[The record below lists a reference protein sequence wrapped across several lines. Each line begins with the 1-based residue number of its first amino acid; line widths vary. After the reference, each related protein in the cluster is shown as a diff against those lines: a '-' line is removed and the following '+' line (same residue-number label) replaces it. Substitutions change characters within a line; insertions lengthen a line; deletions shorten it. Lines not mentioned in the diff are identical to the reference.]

1 MTPSPHRPRLAGLVL
16 AIALIGLGAGCA
28 SKSGT
33 ENTAS
38 GETGS
43 GQLGDVPATAEATP
57 TAVPT
62 PTSTS
67 VGEDGTPDPVPTAAP
82 KLTLIINP
90 TLLLASPSPADCV
103 TYNPTTVTIS
113 YAAPTQT
120 WSIVDGTQGL
130 LVFKRQADAD
140 AGLALAKSYKKH
152 CWIGRTNTRSNHGA
166 YVMDYWLDA
175 VAGAAAVPNPDCLP
189 HTASQLAVAS
199 SGTSGW
205 LVHQR
210 QRGRQTARHQG
221 RRRQRRAGHEALQP
235 ALLHRPRQR
244 QGHHVRRLHHQLVRH
259 RLSLDT
265 RKQCAAQALQANIP
279 ATGWIAGMFAR
290 PLTGRR

>member
-1 MTPSPHRPRLAGLVL
+1 MTPRPHRPRLAGLVL

-33 ENTAS
+33 ENNAS

-67 VGEDGTPDPVPTAAP
+67 VGEDGTPDPVPTVAP

-90 TLLLASPSPADCV
+90 TLLLAWPSPADCV
-103 TYNPTTVTIS
+103 TYNPATVTIS

-205 LVHQR
+205 LVTN
-210 QRGRQTARHQG
+210 GS
-221 RRRQRRAGHEALQP
+221 EAVKL
-235 ALLHRPRQR
+235 
-244 QGHHVRRLHHQLVRH
+244 
-259 RLSLDT
+259 LDT
-265 RKQCAAQALQANIP
+265 KADADNAVLVMKHYNRHCYIGRGNGKGTTFDDYITNWF
-279 ATGWIAGMFAR
+279 ATV
-290 PLTGRR
+290 

>member
-1 MTPSPHRPRLAGLVL
+1 MTPQPRRPRLAGLLL

-28 SKSGT
+28 SKPGA
-33 ENTAS
+33 ENTAT

-57 TAVPT
+57 TVVPT

-67 VGEDGTPDPVPTAAP
+67 VGEDGTPDPVPSTPGP

-90 TLLLASPSPADCV
+90 SILLLAWPSPADCV
-103 TYNPTTVTIS
+103 TYNPATVSIS

-120 WSIVDGTQGL
+120 WSIVDGPQGL

-166 YVMDYWLDA
+166 YVMDYWLDP

-189 HTASQLAVAS
+189 HTAAQLAVVS

-205 LVHQR
+205 LVTN
-210 QRGRQTARHQG
+210 GN
-221 RRRQRRAGHEALQP
+221 EAVKL
-235 ALLHRPRQR
+235 
-244 QGHHVRRLHHQLVRH
+244 
-259 RLSLDT
+259 LDT
-265 RKQCAAQALQANIP
+265 KADADNAVLVMKHYNRHCYIGRGNGKATTFDDYITNWFAAV
-279 ATGWIAGMFAR
+279 
-290 PLTGRR
+290 

>member
-1 MTPSPHRPRLAGLVL
+1 MTPRPRRPRLAGLLL

-33 ENTAS
+33 DTTAT

-43 GQLGDVPATAEATP
+43 GQLGDVPATAEPTP

-62 PTSTS
+62 PTSTD
-67 VGEDGTPDPVPTAAP
+67 VGEDGTPDPGPSTPGP
-82 KLTLIINP
+82 KLTLAINP
-90 TLLLASPSPADCV
+90 SLLLLWPNPADCV
-103 TYNPTTVTIS
+103 TYNPATVSIS

-166 YVMDYWLDA
+166 YVMDYWLDP
-175 VAGAAAVPNPDCLP
+175 VPGAAAVPNPDCLP
-189 HTASQLAVAS
+189 HTSGQLAVS
-199 SGTSGW
+199 SAGTSGW
-205 LVHQR
+205 LVQN
-210 QRGRQTARHQG
+210 GG
-221 RRRQRRAGHEALQP
+221 EAVKL
-235 ALLHRPRQR
+235 
-244 QGHHVRRLHHQLVRH
+244 
-259 RLSLDT
+259 LDT
-265 RKQCAAQALQANIP
+265 KADADNAVLVMKHFNRHCYIGRGNGKGTTFDDYITNWF
-279 ATGWIAGMFAR
+279 ATV
-290 PLTGRR
+290 